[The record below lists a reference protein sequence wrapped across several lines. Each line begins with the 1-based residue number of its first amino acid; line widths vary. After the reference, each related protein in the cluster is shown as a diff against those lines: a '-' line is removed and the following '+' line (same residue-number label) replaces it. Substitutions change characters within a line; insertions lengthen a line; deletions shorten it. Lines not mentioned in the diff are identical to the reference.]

1 MIDVDVD
8 MESVVNGGGIDH
20 NDYFDFDGTEHNFDD

>member
-8 MESVVNGGGIDH
+8 MESVVNGGGVDY
-20 NDYFDFDGTEHNFDD
+20 NDYFDFDGTENYDD